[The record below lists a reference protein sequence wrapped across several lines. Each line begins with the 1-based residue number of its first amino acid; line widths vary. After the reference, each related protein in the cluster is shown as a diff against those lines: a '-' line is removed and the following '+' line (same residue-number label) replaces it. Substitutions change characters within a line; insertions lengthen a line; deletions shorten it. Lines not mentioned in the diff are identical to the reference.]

1 MKRSSIVNQIPTA
14 QLEKGSISNWGALLG
29 CVCVAYLYELVG
41 KFVHKISPQFCLL
54 AKKKGALIGLGG
66 GLFFSSIWHDEYYQA
81 IGYVECRTAITSPT
95 WATRKVMASGGLVS
109 DEIVIGVAHWAVGF
123 GGEVIEVGIRGS
135 SGDFDQASWRSYILY
150 TPPCTWVMYPLFFW

>member
-29 CVCVAYLYELVG
+29 CVCC
-41 KFVHKISPQFCLL
+41 ISLWTSGEICAQNFPPVLPSG
-54 AKKKGALIGLGG
+54 KKKGALIGLGG